1 LAYDESLVPHEAR
14 GERRCFATTRAV
26 WHGSTQGAHRRQ
38 VAELNTFPSLDGRN
52 RAGLQ
57 NFIDASRLVS
67 QSILEIL
74 KTITI
79 VIVFKISKMDCDTD
93 T

>member
-1 LAYDESLVPHEAR
+1 MMRTRQLHARLAYVVRVDNHASIAYTAASAR
-14 GERRCFATTRAV
+14 SVRR
-26 WHGSTQGAHRRQ
+26 GLLSTE
-38 VAELNTFPSLDGRN
+38 VL
-52 RAGLQ
+52 
-57 NFIDASRLVS
+57 S